1 MAKLCLNL
9 FVQRA
14 VNSTT
19 QYVLLQSGGAAV
31 LNWSDTSYKFTLGLG
46 SLAIVGLLSELIR
59 PQLSVWIAMAIAL
72 LPFVVFVFIHPGE
85 LPDRLVACAHVAA
98 SSWYLLTVT
107 GLLFALAVVDRPLAR
122 GWFIVIPCAA
132 AGAVPCFIV
141 LSRWIEGNYPPPPV
155 VDYDSYQLEEKDA
168 SPRTDEDK
176 LNWG

>member
-1 MAKLCLNL
+1 M
-9 FVQRA
+9 
-14 VNSTT
+14 
-19 QYVLLQSGGAAV
+19 

-46 SLAIVGLLSELIR
+46 SLAIVGLLSELFR
-59 PQLSVWIAMAIAL
+59 PQLSVWIAMVIAL
-72 LPFVVFVFIHPGE
+72 LPFVVFVFTHPGE
-85 LPDRLVACAHVAA
+85 LPDRLVAIAHVAA

-141 LSRWIEGNYPPPPV
+141 LSHWSAGNYPPPPAV
-155 VDYDSYQLEEKDA
+155 EHDSYHVEEQDA
-168 SPRTDEDK
+168 PRRADEDQ